1 MAELANLDGMTESD
15 TTPFRPDLP
24 AVTATEAKNALG
36 AVLDRVMVEGGVA
49 ITKHNEVKAVLLSVR
64 EYESLI
70 ADRNA
75 PLADLAAEFDGLVE
89 RMQSPKA
96 RQAGR
101 TLFDASPAKLGRAA
115 VAARR
120 GGG

>member
-1 MAELANLDGMTESD
+1 M
-15 TTPFRPDLP
+15 
-24 AVTATEAKNALG
+24 TATEAKNAFG
-36 AVLDRVMVEGGVA
+36 AVLEQVMVEGGVA

-70 ADRNA
+70 AERNA

-89 RMQSPKA
+89 RMQTTEA
-96 RQAGR
+96 RKAGR
-101 TLFDASPAKLGRAA
+101 ALFDASPAKLGRAA
-115 VAARR
+115 LATRR